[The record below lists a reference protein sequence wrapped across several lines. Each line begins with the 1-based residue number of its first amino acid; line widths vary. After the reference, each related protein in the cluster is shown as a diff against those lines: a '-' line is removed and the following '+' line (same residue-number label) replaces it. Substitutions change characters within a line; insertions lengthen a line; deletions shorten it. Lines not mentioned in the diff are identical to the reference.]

1 MNTRPD
7 RPGRLDDVSERSS
20 AQSRR
25 MIDGVEVGRGNG
37 IRGREKRLRSF
48 RRWRHGE
55 NWRNYDHAGTAE
67 QTDTGGAGSMMRVGG
82 RLCRTLA
89 AAVGAPQGIHNPLPG
104 TGKQQEERDHP
115 RHEVH
120 YAPKA
125 RLYWKSP

>member
-25 MIDGVEVGRGNG
+25 MIDGVELRRGNG

-48 RRWRHGE
+48 RRWRHRE
-55 NWRNYDHAGTAE
+55 NWGNDDHAGTAE
-67 QTDTGGAGSMMRVGG
+67 QTDTGAGPMVRVSG
-82 RLCRTLA
+82 RLCRNLA
-89 AAVGAPQGIHNPLPG
+89 AAVGAPQGIHNALPG

-120 YAPKA
+120 YAPRRGYTGKA
-125 RLYWKSP
+125 RK